1 MVVSNVLK
9 MAQPARY
16 FVERTLNILM
26 YAHIHA
32 VVSCRSALS
41 RTHLAHFQST
51 AESSSRGRGTFSVIL
66 ALALFLPVISAQAAV
81 IAAVDRANVE
91 LNESFTLK
99 VTVDTAI
106 DVEPDASAL
115 ETDFFVGTRSQLSNT
130 TIVNGQISRSRTWT
144 YVLMAKSEGE
154 LIIPPVIIGSEQSE
168 PVPIRVTPPSTT
180 LPGEADIF
188 VTTEVD
194 HTESFVQAQVLYTV
208 KVYRAVATRQ
218 PRLSEP
224 SISGVEVL
232 VESAGEERSYESIL
246 NGKAYN
252 VVERVYA
259 LFPQESGG
267 ISIAPARFEARVLRD
282 GRITGRK
289 IYESDGI
296 DIVVNPIPP
305 PPADYPDAAW
315 FPAKSVTLTE
325 NWSREPGSLP
335 AGEPI
340 TRHIIVTAV
349 GQLSTQIPVI
359 EPASSAAVKVYP
371 DKPEFRDVAEASG
384 IRATRRDQYAMIG
397 VAAGDVALPAVEL
410 PWWNIDAAEWQ
421 VASLPGATLS
431 ILPSLTAVPLP
442 LPVTETSD
450 EVAED
455 SSAPTEIIY
464 SDFWRLVSV
473 GLAVLWIMTVLAWM
487 SSRRSKPRQ
496 VKEPEAPP
504 IHKQQA
510 KFMKAARKAALDRDD
525 RGVKSNLL
533 EWGKLQWPDNPPRS
547 VGELASRVS
556 LPFSTQ
562 LQALCSA
569 SYGPNDLPWNGEE
582 LAKSMRSFSV
592 LSAEVDERPVAG
604 LPPLS
609 PLDS

>member
-1 MVVSNVLK
+1 MVIRK
-9 MAQPARY
+9 
-16 FVERTLNILM
+16 I
-26 YAHIHA
+26 
-32 VVSCRSALS
+32 S
-41 RTHLAHFQST
+41 RFRLI
-51 AESSSRGRGTFSVIL
+51 TFSMF
-66 ALALFLPVISAQAAV
+66 LFAVLMWPVLSAQAAV

-99 VTVDTAI
+99 ITVDTAI

-115 ETDFFVGTRSQLSNT
+115 DEDFFVGTRSQLSNT

-144 YVLMAKSEGE
+144 YVLMAKREGN
-154 LIIPPVIIGSEQSE
+154 LLIPPVIIASERSE

-188 VTTEVD
+188 VTTEAD

-224 SISGVEVL
+224 NIGGVEVL

-259 LFPQESGG
+259 LFPQESGS

-289 IYESDGI
+289 IFESEAI

-305 PPADYPDAAW
+305 PPDNFPDAVW
-315 FPAKSVTLTE
+315 FPATSVSLSDD
-325 NWSREPGSLP
+325 WSREPGSLP

-340 TRHIIVTAV
+340 TRHITVTAV

-359 EPASSAAVKVYP
+359 EPATSDAIKLYP
-371 DKPEFRDVAEASG
+371 DKPEFRDTAEASG
-384 IRATRRDQYAMIG
+384 IRAVRRDQYAMIG
-397 VAAGDVALPAVEL
+397 VTAGDIALPSVEL
-410 PWWNIDAAEWQ
+410 PWWNIDAGEWQ
-421 VASLPGATLS
+421 VARLAGSTLS
-431 ILPSLTAVPLP
+431 ILPSLTAPPPPVP
-442 LPVTETSD
+442 
-450 EVAED
+450 VAEEPEEAAGETAT
-455 SSAPTEIIY
+455 SSEIVY
-464 SDFWRLVSV
+464 SDFWRFVSV
-473 GLAVLWIMTVLAWM
+473 GLAGAWIMTILAWWW
-487 SSRRSKPRQ
+487 SRRPNDYMP
-496 VKEPEAPP
+496 KEPEAPP

-510 KFMKAARKAALDRDD
+510 KCMKAARKAALAGDAA
-525 RGVKSNLL
+525 GVKANLL
-533 EWGKLQWPDNPPRS
+533 EWGRLQWPDDVPRS
-547 VGELASRVS
+547 VGDLSSRVS
-556 LPFSTQ
+556 IPLSTQ
-562 LQALCSA
+562 LQTLCSA
-569 SYGPNDLPWNGEE
+569 SYGPGERAWDGEE

-592 LSAEVDERPVAG
+592 LVEEVDDRPVEG

-609 PLDS
+609 PV

>member
-1 MVVSNVLK
+1 M
-9 MAQPARY
+9 
-16 FVERTLNILM
+16 
-26 YAHIHA
+26 
-32 VVSCRSALS
+32 
-41 RTHLAHFQST
+41 
-51 AESSSRGRGTFSVIL
+51 TFSTML
-66 ALALFLPVISAQAAV
+66 LTALVWPALSAQAAV

-99 VTVDTAI
+99 ITVDTAI
-106 DVEPDASAL
+106 DVEPNADAL
-115 ETDFFVGTRSQLSNT
+115 NEDFYVGTRSQLSNT

-144 YVLMAKSEGE
+144 YVLMAKREGD
-154 LIIPPVIIGSEQSE
+154 LLIPPVIIGSERSE

-188 VTTEVD
+188 VTTEAD
-194 HTESFVQAQVLYTV
+194 STESFVQAQVLYTV

-224 SISGVEVL
+224 SIGGVEVL

-259 LFPQESGG
+259 LFPQESGS

-289 IYESDGI
+289 IFESAAI

-305 PPADYPDAAW
+305 PPDDYPDAAW
-315 FPAKSVTLTE
+315 FPAKSVSISE
-325 NWSREPGSLP
+325 DWSREPGNLP

-340 TRHIIVTAV
+340 TRHITVTAV

-359 EPASSAAVKVYP
+359 EPGQSDAIKIYP
-371 DKPEFRDVAEASG
+371 DKPEFRDSAEASG
-384 IRATRRDQYAMIG
+384 IRAVRRDQYAIIG
-397 VAAGDVALPAVEL
+397 VSAGDVEMPSVEL
-410 PWWNIDAAEWQ
+410 PWWSIDAGEWQ
-421 VASLPGATLS
+421 IASLPATTLS
-431 ILPSLTAVPLP
+431 ILPSLAAPAPEPIVDEPVETA
-442 LPVTETSD
+442 TD
-450 EVAED
+450 DVA
-455 SSAPTEIIY
+455 ATEIVY

-473 GLAVLWIMTVLAWM
+473 GLAAAWM
-487 SSRRSKPRQ
+487 MTIVGWWWSRRPADNILQ
-496 VKEPEAPP
+496 EPVAPP

-510 KFMKAARKAALDRDD
+510 KFMKAARKAALGGDAA
-525 RGVKSNLL
+525 GVKANLL
-533 EWGKLQWPDNPPRS
+533 EWGRLQWPDNPPRS
-547 VGELASRVS
+547 VGDLSLRVS
-556 LPFSTQ
+556 IPLSTQ

-569 SYGPNDLPWNGEE
+569 SYGRDEMAWNGEE

-592 LSAEVDERPVAG
+592 LSEEVDDRPVAG
-604 LPPLS
+604 LPPLA
-609 PLDS
+609 PNPPAIFGRD